1 MTNHAIKSPFILIN
15 LKCYQESVGFGAHR
29 IAQAAQEVNEETGVS
44 IGLAPMNMDI
54 HPIKHHFTVPVFA
67 QHIDPIT
74 PGAHTGR
81 IPLTAVKSA
90 GAIGSLINH
99 SEYRLSIADIETNV
113 TSLRTEGMLSCV
125 CSNNVATTSAVA
137 SLGPDYVAIE
147 PPELI
152 GGSVSVAEANPDI
165 ITGSVQAALRANP
178 EVKVL
183 TGAGIHSGKCVKTAV
198 DLGTVGVLLASS
210 VVKAE
215 DPGAVL
221 RDLVSLL

>member
-1 MTNHAIKSPFILIN
+1 MPNQLKPPIILVN
-15 LKCYQESVGFGAHR
+15 LKCYQESIGFGAHR
-29 IAQAAQEVNEETGVS
+29 IAKAAREVADESGVTIS
-44 IGLAPMNMDI
+44 LAPMYMDI
-54 HPIKHHFTVPVFA
+54 HPVKHHFGLPVFA
-67 QHIDPIT
+67 QHFDPVS

-81 IPLTAVKSA
+81 IPLAAVKSA
-90 GAIGSLINH
+90 GATGSLVNH
-99 SEYRLSIADIETNV
+99 SEYRLSIADIEKNV
-113 TSLRTEGMLSCV
+113 LSLSSEGMLSCV
-125 CSNNVATTSAVA
+125 CSNNVRTTSACA

-152 GGSVSVAEANPDI
+152 GGSISVSESDPDVITASVEAAFKANP
-165 ITGSVQAALRANP
+165 N
-178 EVKVL
+178 VKVL
-183 TGAGIHSGKCVKTAV
+183 TGAGIHSGRCVKTAV

>member
-1 MTNHAIKSPFILIN
+1 MPSAQLKAPIILIN
-15 LKCYQESVGFGAHR
+15 LKCYQESIGHGAHR
-29 IAQAAQEVNEETGVS
+29 IAQAARDVAEESGVS
-44 IGLAPMNMDI
+44 IALAPMYPDI
-54 HPIKHHFTVPVFA
+54 HPVKHHFGIPVFA
-67 QHIDPIT
+67 QHIDPVA

-81 IPLTAVKSA
+81 IPLAAVKNA

-99 SEYRLSIADIETNV
+99 SEYRLSIADIEKNV
-113 TSLRTEGMLSCV
+113 GALRAEGMLSCI
-125 CSNNVATTSAVA
+125 CSNNVATTAAV
-137 SLGPDYVAIE
+137 SMLGPDYVAIE

-152 GGSVSVAEANPDI
+152 GGTISVSEANPDI
-165 ITGSVQAALRANP
+165 ITASVEAALKADP
-178 EVKVL
+178 HVQVL
-183 TGAGIHSGKCVKTAV
+183 TGAGIHSGKCVRTAI